1 MIRSKYGY
9 ISGTEARIYGDLDKW
24 LKENKGNH
32 KKQKKVKQ
40 LKKLE
45 FGKRSNQNV
54 RNES

>member
-40 LKKLE
+40 LKKTRVWKKE
-45 FGKRSNQNV
+45 QSKCQK
-54 RNES
+54 